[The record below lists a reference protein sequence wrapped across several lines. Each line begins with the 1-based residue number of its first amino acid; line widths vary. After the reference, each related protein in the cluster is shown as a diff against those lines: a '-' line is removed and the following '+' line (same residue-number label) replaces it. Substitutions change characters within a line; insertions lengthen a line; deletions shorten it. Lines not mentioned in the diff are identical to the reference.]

1 MQGTVLRAQSGFFWV
16 KTDAGVLECRL
27 RGRLKKERQSADIAV
42 IGDMV
47 EVTPLPHDTG
57 VIEAVA
63 ERHSKFSR
71 KQPGSRGAWK
81 EDVMVANLDQ
91 VLVVFA
97 CARPQPHVRMIDRFL
112 VIAEYNEIEPVIIA
126 NKVDLVGEQEA
137 HHLFAV
143 YERVGYRVHYVSAR
157 TGLGVETLREQL
169 DGRISV
175 VSGPSGV
182 GKSSLLNTLHP
193 GLNLNTSNVSQT
205 LNKGRH
211 TTTVAELIPLASQGG
226 GYVADTPGIRELAL
240 WRIPSDELAWCFRE
254 MRPFLGQCDFNN
266 CTHSH
271 EPGCA
276 VRAAIDTDDVSPER
290 YDSYNRMLAGDAH

>member
-1 MQGTVLRAQSGFFWV
+1 MRAQSGFFWV

-42 IGDMV
+42 IGDEV
-47 EVTPLPHDTG
+47 EVTPLQHNMG
-57 VIEAVA
+57 VIESVA
-63 ERHSKFSR
+63 DRHSKFSR
-71 KQPGSRGAWK
+71 KQPGPRGAWK

-112 VIAEYNEIEPVIIA
+112 IVAEYNEIEPVIVA
-126 NKVDLVGEQEA
+126 NKVDLVGEPDA
-137 HHLFAV
+137 HELFAV
-143 YERVGYRVHYVSAR
+143 YEQIGYRVHYVSAR
-157 TGLGVETLREQL
+157 TGLGIDGLREQL

-193 GLNLNTSNVSQT
+193 GLNLSTSNVSET

-211 TTTVAELIPLASQGG
+211 TTTVAELIPLISQGG

-254 MRPFLGQCDFNN
+254 MRPFLGHCDFNN

-276 VRAAIDTDDVSPER
+276 VRAAVETGDVSPER
-290 YDSYNRMLAGDAH
+290 YDSTLR